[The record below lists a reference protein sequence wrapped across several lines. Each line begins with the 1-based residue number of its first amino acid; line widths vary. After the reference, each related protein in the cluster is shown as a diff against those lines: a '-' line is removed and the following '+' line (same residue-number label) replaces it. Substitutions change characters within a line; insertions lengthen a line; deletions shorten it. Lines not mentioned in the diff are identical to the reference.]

1 MYLLKMFVD
10 DVLAMM
16 RFPGRGYV
24 FRDGFLYQDV
34 DQQRKDKDEDSDVV
48 TAKLIV
54 EIANNLEN
62 ESDIQMTFDTPSRN
76 ASGKM
81 PVLDLQVWCRDDK
94 LLFMFY
100 EKPMVSSYVIHRDS
114 ALSWNV
120 KKISLAGEVCRRYLN
135 TSPCLVDEGMV
146 GDLIDKFRHKLL
158 FSGYSHVERE
168 IIVSEGI
175 SRYTNIVKEAESGVR
190 PLYRSSEWQKESRA
204 VQRIVKGRTWSK
216 ADSVVFVQATP
227 GELLKKEIEKVMKEA
242 GFKVKVVEKAGR
254 SVKSILQRSDV
265 SPSLMCLDVD
275 CPICLTAGK
284 GKCEVEG
291 VVYHIWCCECKN
303 AGVDSSMYG
312 ETGRTG
318 KIRCKEH
325 REALFDIRKQSN
337 LREHCEEYHGGEMVQ
352 FGYEVK
358 KTYPGNA
365 LSRQLKEALLIDD
378 HVGPRMNDRR
388 EWVRPASVRLRAER
402 A

>member
-1 MYLLKMFVD
+1 MKESDIIYQNINDDEITRYAAVVLDKELIQKHELQDYIMVRKSKFGVKPTITGREMEHHWKPERSSWLKPARPMDDIIRKKLLSVLVSEEVKHVMTRHMFRFGDNFYEQSDGGSIGSVLTGEVAKARTIIFLRKLRSVCENLGLKMYLLKMFVD

-62 ESDIQMTFDTPSRN
+62 ESDIQMTFDAPSRN
-76 ASGKM
+76 ASEKM

-146 GDLIDKFRHKLL
+146 GDLIDKFGH
-158 FSGYSHVERE
+158 
-168 IIVSEGI
+168 
-175 SRYTNIVKEAESGVR
+175 
-190 PLYRSSEWQKESRA
+190 
-204 VQRIVKGRTWSK
+204 
-216 ADSVVFVQATP
+216 
-227 GELLKKEIEKVMKEA
+227 
-242 GFKVKVVEKAGR
+242 
-254 SVKSILQRSDV
+254 
-265 SPSLMCLDVD
+265 
-275 CPICLTAGK
+275 
-284 GKCEVEG
+284 
-291 VVYHIWCCECKN
+291 
-303 AGVDSSMYG
+303 
-312 ETGRTG
+312 
-318 KIRCKEH
+318 
-325 REALFDIRKQSN
+325 
-337 LREHCEEYHGGEMVQ
+337 
-352 FGYEVK
+352 
-358 KTYPGNA
+358 
-365 LSRQLKEALLIDD
+365 
-378 HVGPRMNDRR
+378 
-388 EWVRPASVRLRAER
+388 
-402 A
+402 